1 MYIEI
6 EGVVRTV
13 GVLAVC
19 GLSSMW
25 AGRVAA
31 VSGQPASIC
40 NRMVEARTTLRR
52 SRGVQCGAR
61 RRLSVCVERAGAHEQ
76 SHEAE
81 ARTGRGMCW
90 ADMIEQKL
98 AATHVPA
105 AIERIATYG
114 RRRRHVLDPGT
125 HDGMARWLA
134 TDVRLG
140 RALCCE
146 ITSASSAW
154 SRDPSSPRAVRRPY
168 IHAREGEEQPE
179 ITWPATRRRNQNF
192 SNSWEA
198 IEWRDRNLSIH
209 EPTAPY
215 GRSGPAAV
223 YCRPANPMLFFPT
236 LWSSPAHIFP
246 KILSTSPPKTK
257 HLNTENN

>member
-1 MYIEI
+1 
-6 EGVVRTV
+6 
-13 GVLAVC
+13 
-19 GLSSMW
+19 MW

-168 IHAREGEEQPE
+168 IHAREGEEQLV
-179 ITWPATRRRNQNF
+179 AYG
-192 SNSWEA
+192 
-198 IEWRDRNLSIH
+198 
-209 EPTAPY
+209 PY
-215 GRSGPAAV
+215 GSRKSHGPPRGDATKISQTVGKRLNEGIGILAFMNLQRLTADRG
-223 YCRPANPMLFFPT
+223 RPPCIADRRIQCFFSPHFDHLQLT
-236 LWSSPAHIFP
+236 SFQKSSPPRLQKPSI
-246 KILSTSPPKTK
+246 
-257 HLNTENN
+257 